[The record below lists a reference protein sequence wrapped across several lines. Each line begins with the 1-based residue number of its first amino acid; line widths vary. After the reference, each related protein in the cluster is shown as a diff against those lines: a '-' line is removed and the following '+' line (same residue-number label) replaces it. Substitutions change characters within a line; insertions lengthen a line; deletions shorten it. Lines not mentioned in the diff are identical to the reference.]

1 MNLNAYFKCH
11 GHQAAGEVA
20 KKAGTTLGYLR
31 GCLYGQRRM
40 SADMAIR
47 LEAATDGEMTAIE
60 LRPDLP
66 WRGFSSAGVHLPDVP
81 MELPDTSIASLEAL
95 ADMLGVSV
103 EVAAEMAAEKAA
115 QSRDRRQQRRAKII
129 QLRLD
134 RAAKGAQ

>member
-1 MNLNAYFKCH
+1 LLNIGMNLNAYFKCH

-40 SADMAIR
+40 SADVAIR

-66 WRGFSSAGVHLPDVP
+66 WRGFSSAGVHCHCPP
-81 MELPDTSIASLEAL
+81 TSSIES
-95 ADMLGVSV
+95 
-103 EVAAEMAAEKAA
+103 AA
-115 QSRDRRQQRRAKII
+115 
-129 QLRLD
+129 
-134 RAAKGAQ
+134 